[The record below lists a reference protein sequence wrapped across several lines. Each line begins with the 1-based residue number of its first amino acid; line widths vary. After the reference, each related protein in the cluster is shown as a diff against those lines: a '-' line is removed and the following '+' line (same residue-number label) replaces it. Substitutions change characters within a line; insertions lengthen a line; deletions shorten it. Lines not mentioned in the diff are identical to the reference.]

1 MENRIGNSI
10 ISSGITGGVISSIF
24 CDFAAPFI
32 ILTLIIFAWGILS
45 YYAKSLSSEEL
56 MIPVIMGISAY
67 TLILLLHGF
76 HI

>member
-10 ISSGITGGVISSIF
+10 ISSGITGGIISSIF

-32 ILTLIIFAWGILS
+32 ILTLIIFTWGILS
-45 YYAKSLSSEEL
+45 YNAESLSSEEL
-56 MIPVIMGISAY
+56 MIPVIMAISVY
-67 TLILLLHGF
+67 ILILLLHGF